1 MGRRTA
7 FGVHGRLPSQR
18 RAGIEHVQ
26 YSSASSARIV
36 FATHSKKEAHNYA
49 RIQDWHTPKVALVCI
64 EKPIA
69 AGFIKLSAVY
79 GDERLSVS
87 SEVCPIYGALAMS
100 QYDRL
105 CKPPEPMANISRGS
119 DAISQGGRRRKSWP
133 QPVNIAFTTA
143 SGDCRLRPAAAERS
157 SFGNVIFGRAVRLY
171 VSKQKTRAK
180 SITAS
185 LGRWQ

>member
-1 MGRRTA
+1 MRRSTCGKKN
-7 FGVHGRLPSQR
+7 GVWGAR
-18 RAGIEHVQ
+18 
-26 YSSASSARIV
+26 SS
-36 FATHSKKEAHNYA
+36 
-49 RIQDWHTPKVALVCI
+49 P
-64 EKPIA
+64 
-69 AGFIKLSAVY
+69 
-79 GDERLSVS
+79 
-87 SEVCPIYGALAMS
+87 LAMS

-157 SFGNVIFGRAVRLY
+157 SFGNVIFGWAVRLY

-185 LGRWQ
+185 LGSWQHSESQGRTGLMTGVPAGNGGQPRNELFGFS